1 MPHRKQVRRA
11 GLKSHPLVRDA
22 HAPTARGAGVA
33 DVKDAP
39 PCERAPVRAP
49 LPRQRGRVRGRERR
63 GAPESC
69 GRETRRSWKRSEI
82 GAVRSCLLFQTSL
95 PYRSPRCVVGCT
107 CAWHQGTHCFISCSQ
122 CNRVACM
129 LACVSQWYL
138 AREDMARRG
147 GGDKV
152 LDCLPCGS
160 FWTSFW

>member
-82 GAVRSCLLFQTSL
+82 GAMTPC
-95 PYRSPRCVVGCT
+95 
-107 CAWHQGTHCFISCSQ
+107 
-122 CNRVACM
+122 
-129 LACVSQWYL
+129 
-138 AREDMARRG
+138 EERRG
-147 GGDKV
+147 VCLDKGPGKRTEKDDERTEERV
-152 LDCLPCGS
+152 EERG
-160 FWTSFW
+160 